1 MAHAYAKSR
10 CGIKHRIDVAA
21 WPQTPSRLLDDG
33 VEVFNNELMHP
44 TMEGPKF
51 YKRNGWYYI
60 FAPAGGVG
68 TGWQVRS
75 ALAAPSAPMSRKSFC
90 IRAMPAPTAPIRVR
104 GSTRPRA
111 RTGSSTSKTTASMAA
126 SCTCSP

>member
-10 CGIKHRIDVAA
+10 CGIKHRIDVCRMAPDA
-21 WPQTPSRLLDDG
+21 SRLLDDG

-60 FAPAGGVG
+60 FAACGWRRH
-68 TGWQVRS
+68 GWQVALRS
-75 ALAAPSAPMSRKSFC
+75 RSPLGPMSRKSFC
-90 IRAMPAPTAPIRVR
+90 IRAMPAPTAPIRRVDRHAR
-104 GSTRPRA
+104 GQGLVLPLPR
-111 RTGSSTSKTTASMAA
+111 
-126 SCTCSP
+126 